1 MPSKKDAVS
10 SIELLPVQYEIAYNW
25 DYDPKNPELLNLY
38 HKGEDKQW
46 IPRVAID
53 WSREVNPYAENL
65 PDDPSVIANS
75 KRISKMSE
83 RERGKLRREM
93 LAWTLSQFMHG
104 EQGALIVAAAMVDR
118 VPGIDEKFYAAT
130 QVMDEARHVAVY
142 HQYLTTKLECQYP
155 ISPDLKQFL
164 DNIITQVHWDM
175 MYLGMQGLVEGLA
188 LAAFKTIQVFT
199 KNREPLLHDITRYIQ
214 QDEARHVAFGVLA
227 LKNFYAEC
235 SEQEI
240 HERVQFIAEGCHLLR
255 ERLVPYQVW
264 DKMGFPR
271 DEMEALIKV
280 SEQQRQFQD
289 FLFSTIV
296 PNINKLGLLN
306 TELRAAFDKLG
317 VLQFESWP
325 STVDEPSS

>member
-1 MPSKKDAVS
+1 MSKKNVVGP
-10 SIELLPVQYEIAYNW
+10 IELLPVEFDIAYNW
-25 DYDPKNPELLNLY
+25 GYESQSPDLLNLY
-38 HKGEDKQW
+38 HKGEDQQW
-46 IPRVAID
+46 IPRIAID
-53 WSREVNPYAENL
+53 WNREVDPYAENL
-65 PDDPSVIANS
+65 PDDPSVVANS

-83 RERGKLRREM
+83 RERGILRREM

-104 EQGALIVAAAMVDR
+104 EQGALLVAAEMVDR
-118 VPGIDEKFYAAT
+118 IIGFIEKIYAST
-130 QVMDEARHVAVY
+130 QVMDEARHVMVY
-142 HQYLTTKLECQYP
+142 NRYLTTKLECQYP
-155 ISPDLKQFL
+155 ITPDLKQFL
-164 DNIITQVHWDM
+164 DIIITQTAWDK
-175 MYLGMQGLVEGLA
+175 MYLGMQILVEGLA

-227 LKNFYAEC
+227 LKDFYSEC

-271 DEMEALIKV
+271 HEMEALLKV
-280 SEQQRQFQD
+280 SEQQRQFQNL
-289 FLFSTIV
+289 LFSTVV
-296 PNINKLGLLN
+296 PNIKKLGLL
-306 TELRAAFDKLG
+306 TPELRIAFDQLG

-325 STVDEPSS
+325 STVDEPPS